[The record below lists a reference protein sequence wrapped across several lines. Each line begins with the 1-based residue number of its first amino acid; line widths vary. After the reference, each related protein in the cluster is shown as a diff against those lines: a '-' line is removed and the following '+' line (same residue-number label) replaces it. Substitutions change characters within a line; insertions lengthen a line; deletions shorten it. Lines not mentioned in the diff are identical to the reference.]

1 MMLDALLLP
10 SLLETKISLSVT
22 KYRQQNTK
30 PNFSIGLPAGKHQQ
44 N

>member
-22 KYRQQNTK
+22 KYRQQNAK
-30 PNFSIGLPAGKHQQ
+30 PNFSVGLPTGKRRQ